1 MLVCRKSV
9 KFLPR
14 PGYRKTS
21 GADTNARS
29 LSCAAKGE
37 PKAKKEKAK
46 NKEDKK
52 KRAPSPYNC
61 FVKAEMG
68 KVKGENPALS
78 HKDAFKV
85 VAAKWS
91 AKTPDQKAQYVPV

>member
-1 MLVCRKSV
+1 V
-9 KFLPR
+9 FQPR
-14 PGYRKTS
+14 PGYRKTN
-21 GADTNARS
+21 GAVTNARS

-52 KRAPSPYNC
+52 KKAPTQYNC
-61 FVKAEMG
+61 FVKAELG
-68 KVKGENPALS
+68 KVKDENPALS
-78 HKDAFKV
+78 NKEAFKV

-91 AKTPDQKAQYVPV
+91 AKTADQKAQYVSA